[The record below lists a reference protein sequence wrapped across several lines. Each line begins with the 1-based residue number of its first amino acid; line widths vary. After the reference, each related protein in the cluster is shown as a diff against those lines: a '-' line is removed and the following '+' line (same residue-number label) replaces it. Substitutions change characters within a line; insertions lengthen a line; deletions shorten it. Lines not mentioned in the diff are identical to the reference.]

1 MSWAC
6 ITSSD
11 TVEMIVYVLP
21 CEFMFIGRRK
31 VGGHFIWLDV
41 NFLRYFPT
49 SKIRRSNFSI
59 RFFACLGELSP
70 KFRLTV
76 ARTLR
81 NIERK
86 FGDISKRTKRNSFS
100 LLLHRTVVGF
110 SRDNLLVIYS
120 KIAASVNLSR
130 RDSRLERNET
140 RLVTYFWACRE
151 ETWFH
156 SLPRRAFLEGLKP
169 FSLILGT
176 IIHTVSWKEI
186 IF

>member
-1 MSWAC
+1 MSLC
-6 ITSSD
+6 LS
-11 TVEMIVYVLP
+11 
-21 CEFMFIGRRK
+21 G
-31 VGGHFIWLDV
+31 VGK
-41 NFLRYFPT
+41 FLRYLPT

-81 NIERK
+81 NIDRK

-100 LLLHRTVVGF
+100 LLLHSTVVGF

-130 RDSRLERNET
+130 RDSRLSRRDSRLERRDSRLARRDSRLERNET
-140 RLVTYFWACRE
+140 RLVTYF
-151 ETWFH
+151 
-156 SLPRRAFLEGLKP
+156 
-169 FSLILGT
+169 
-176 IIHTVSWKEI
+176 
-186 IF
+186 